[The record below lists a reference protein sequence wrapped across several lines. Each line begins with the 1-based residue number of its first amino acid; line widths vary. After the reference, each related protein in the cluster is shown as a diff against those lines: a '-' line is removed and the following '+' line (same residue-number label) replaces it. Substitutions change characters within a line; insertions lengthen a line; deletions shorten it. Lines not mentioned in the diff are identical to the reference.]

1 MLCCAELLQ
10 LCLTLCDPMD
20 HSPPGS
26 SVHRIHQTRV
36 GWGGCHILLQGS
48 FWPRGW
54 VHLLHLLQV
63 LYLWCHLGSPWMLV
77 LVLKCSREG
86 TWIRRVFSN
95 EILEMVSEME
105 IIKAL
110 WKERTLAREV
120 LYQPRCSGLLET
132 DVSEHSNHLPT
143 PFTLFLFSLPRW
155 KKYVDIKACIPVPYY
170 EKDIFFGC

>member
-1 MLCCAELLQ
+1 M
-10 LCLTLCDPMD
+10 
-20 HSPPGS
+20 
-26 SVHRIHQTRV
+26 
-36 GWGGCHILLQGS
+36 
-48 FWPRGW
+48 
-54 VHLLHLLQV
+54 
-63 LYLWCHLGSPWMLV
+63 
-77 LVLKCSREG
+77 
-86 TWIRRVFSN
+86 FSN

-170 EKDIFFGC
+170 EKDIFFWMLVLEGLVGLHRTIQLQLYQHYCLGHRLGLL